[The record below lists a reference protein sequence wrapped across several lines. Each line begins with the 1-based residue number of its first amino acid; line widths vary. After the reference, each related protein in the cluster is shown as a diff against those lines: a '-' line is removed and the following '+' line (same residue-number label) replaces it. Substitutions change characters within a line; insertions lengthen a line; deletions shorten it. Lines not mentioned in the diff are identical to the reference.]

1 MSGMVND
8 QLCCDGIGRMSI
20 GQTKLTQLMVVTHDK
35 YLFTGNGDVRKEVR

>member
-1 MSGMVND
+1 MPGMVND
-8 QLCCDGIGRMSI
+8 QLRCDGMMSI

>member
-8 QLCCDGIGRMSI
+8 QLCCDGLMSI